1 MPTLRAS
8 KKSLRQARRRR
19 SRNKGVM
26 STMRGAIKCVRQ
38 APDVEAART
47 ALTSAI
53 SIIDRTVSKGV
64 LHANTGARY
73 KSRLTHHVQKLG

>member
-1 MPTLRAS
+1 MHKVVFFEQVLARI
-8 KKSLRQARRRR
+8 ARRRA
-19 SRNKGVM
+19 KLHM
-26 STMRGAIKCVRQ
+26 YEEL
-38 APDVEAART
+38 EAART